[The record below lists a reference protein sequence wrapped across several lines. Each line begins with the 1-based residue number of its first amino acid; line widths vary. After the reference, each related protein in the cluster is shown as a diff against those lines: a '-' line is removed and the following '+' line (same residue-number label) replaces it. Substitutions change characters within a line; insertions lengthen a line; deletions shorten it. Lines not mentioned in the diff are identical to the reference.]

1 VREHDVRDGVVGD
14 ILAKAAVSVW
24 SSNGFVV
31 LCCVWREAIVVEG
44 KGKGGVQVGVHAVW
58 ESHGGLFSGWPMY
71 APRVCEINWC
81 VYLRRSGERDE
92 GQERCV
98 FRKRV
103 VTLPSTHRTIS
114 RRLPIRQGP
123 I

>member
-1 VREHDVRDGVVGD
+1 VREHDVRNGVVGD

-71 APRVCEINWC
+71 APRV
-81 VYLRRSGERDE
+81 
-92 GQERCV
+92 
-98 FRKRV
+98 
-103 VTLPSTHRTIS
+103 
-114 RRLPIRQGP
+114 
-123 I
+123 